1 VNPQGKVALITGGAH
16 RVGKAITL
24 VLAQAGAHV
33 VINYNDSK
41 KAAEQTLAEARAF
54 GVDALA
60 LQCDVSDWSA
70 VQEMAAMIER
80 HFEGV
85 DIIVNSASYF
95 GRTPFPSTDP
105 AVMDAYHKVTRILLD
120 GAYFVCNRLA
130 PGMLGRGAGAIIN
143 IVDLSAWN
151 PWPNFLA
158 HSVGKAGLLAMTRQM
173 ALELAPT
180 VRANAIAPGPVL
192 PPSGYSEERNAASAR
207 RTLLERWGNPED
219 VALAVKFL
227 VEADYIT
234 GEVITV
240 DGGERFGHNKRK
252 GEIERLG
259 DWEPKS
265 PPISQKEP
273 CAC

>member
-1 VNPQGKVALITGGAH
+1 
-16 RVGKAITL
+16 
-24 VLAQAGAHV
+24 
-33 VINYNDSK
+33 
-41 KAAEQTLAEARAF
+41 
-54 GVDALA
+54 
-60 LQCDVSDWSA
+60 
-70 VQEMAAMIER
+70 
-80 HFEGV
+80 
-85 DIIVNSASYF
+85 
-95 GRTPFPSTDP
+95 
-105 AVMDAYHKVTRILLD
+105 
-120 GAYFVCNRLA
+120 
-130 PGMLGRGAGAIIN
+130 MLGRGAGAIIN